1 MLKIKVTIS
10 NYITLHDVG
19 PLHPAMIELLR
30 EVGQWKNPDY
40 YRNRSLNLSN
50 YKTPLWIKARV
61 LKIRPDNTRDLVY
74 ERGLWKNIVT
84 AVNAFNIMAEVK
96 GWEQVQLCPKMQA
109 ISCPVKFPPF
119 KLTMEDYQQSSI
131 DKVMDP
137 KTPFQG
143 IISYPPGG
151 GKTIAAAK
159 ILSLLNQRT
168 LVLVHTAALA
178 TQWVDALTKKC
189 FGKDISVSKVNGT
202 KKDFSGKHVVVATVQ
217 TMKKLM
223 SDTEKY
229 SDQVPEVLKDFGCV
243 ILDECHHSS
252 APSFMEVVGKSPA
265 LRRYG
270 LSASLKRR
278 DGKQFLMGAVF
289 GKVIVKLG
297 YKDIVNRLS
306 LPSVMKVEVPEPVT
320 WTPENFY
327 VYRRAKNGSIG
338 DREIFLD
345 YTSLFRWM
353 SECPERN
360 RLIENI
366 IEECIASPTNYTL
379 VLVKQRQHAEIL
391 YNTFK
396 DRVPSGLLMGGG
408 TTSYLREKDEILKKA
423 NKGEIRLIFGT
434 SIADE
439 GLDIARLNRLILTAP
454 TSFDELLRQRVGR
467 IARAIEGKT
476 PPLVYDLVDDYIPEL
491 RSSWQAREK
500 FYNSLEME
508 IFGED

>member
-1 MLKIKVTIS
+1 MLKIEVTIS
-10 NYITLHDVG
+10 NYVTLHNVG
-19 PLHPAMIELLR
+19 PLHPAMVELLR
-30 EVGQWKNPDY
+30 KIGYWKNPDY
-40 YRNRSLNLSN
+40 YRNRALNLSN
-50 YKTPLWIKARV
+50 YKTPEWIKARV
-61 LKIRPDNTRDLVY
+61 LQIRQDNTRDLVY
-74 ERGLWKNIVT
+74 ERGLWKDIVV
-84 AVNAFNIMAEVK
+84 AVNTFNTMAEIK
-96 GWEQVQLCPKMQA
+96 GWEQVQLCPKIKA
-109 ISCPVKFPPF
+109 ISCPVQFPEF

-189 FGKDISVSKVNGT
+189 FGKKIGVSKVNGT

-229 SDQVPEVLKDFGCV
+229 SDEVPEILKDFGCV

-252 APSFMEVVGKSPA
+252 APSFMEVIGKSPA

-306 LPSVMKVEVPEPVT
+306 LPSVMKVDVPEPVT
-320 WTPENFY
+320 WAPENFY
-327 VYRRAKNGSIG
+327 VYRRAGNGSLG

-360 RLIENI
+360 RLIETI

-379 VLVKQRQHAEIL
+379 VLVKQRQHAETL

-408 TTSYLREKDEILKKA
+408 NISYLKEKDEILKKA
-423 NKGEIRLIFGT
+423 NRGEIRLIFGT

-491 RSSWQAREK
+491 RNSWQAREK
-500 FYNSLEME
+500 FYNSLDME